1 MTNLDSILESRD
13 ITLPTKVRPV
23 KAMVFPVVTY
33 GLDYKESCVC
43 LLVTQSCLP
52 LCDPMNCSPPGFSVR
67 GILQARILEW
77 VDISFSKGSSWLG
90 DQICVSCIGRQILY
104 HWAIREA
111 PCMLTYGLWQLEA
124 IRVQEPCWNPLWSPT
139 SQRGG
144 GGARVD
150 PLRHK
155 RELSSKAF

>member
-52 LCDPMNCSPPGFSVR
+52 LCDPMDCSTSGKVPVHHQIPEPAQTHVHRVGDTIQPSHPLSSPSPPTFKLSQHQSV
-67 GILQARILEW
+67 
-77 VDISFSKGSSWLG
+77 F
-90 DQICVSCIGRQILY
+90 
-104 HWAIREA
+104 
-111 PCMLTYGLWQLEA
+111 
-124 IRVQEPCWNPLWSPT
+124 
-139 SQRGG
+139 
-144 GGARVD
+144 
-150 PLRHK
+150 
-155 RELSSKAF
+155 